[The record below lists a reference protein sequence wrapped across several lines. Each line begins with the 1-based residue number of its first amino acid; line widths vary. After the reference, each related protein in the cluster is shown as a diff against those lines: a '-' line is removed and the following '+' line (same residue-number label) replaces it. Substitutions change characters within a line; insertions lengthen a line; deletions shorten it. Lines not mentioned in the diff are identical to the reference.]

1 MAAKRTAATVI
12 MALSLYALT
21 MSPSCDAKLVLLP
34 YLDCEID
41 HTKRLFYDSCEAL
54 VLKKRALQILRL
66 SRSAAP
72 RKRSTSAAAAFQS
85 MVAIFS
91 LSLSTTHRVLM
102 TGFCALHGPN

>member
-1 MAAKRTAATVI
+1 MAWTGITNP
-12 MALSLYALT
+12 LS
-21 MSPSCDAKLVLLP
+21 

-41 HTKRLFYDSCEAL
+41 HMRKRSARAGAELQKKRVQGESNCEAR
-54 VLKKRALQILRL
+54 VLKNRALQILRL

-91 LSLSTTHRVLM
+91 LSLSTTHRVSM
-102 TGFCALHGPN
+102 TGFCAFHGPN

>member
-12 MALSLYALT
+12 MSLFLYALA
-21 MSPSCDAKLVLLP
+21 MSPTCDAKLVLLP

-72 RKRSTSAAAAFQS
+72 ITPYTS
-85 MVAIFS
+85 I
-91 LSLSTTHRVLM
+91 
-102 TGFCALHGPN
+102 